1 MHARRGSLVAGF
13 VGLALI
19 AALAS
24 GCRLPDLHADEEL
37 EPELAQTSFLYD
49 ARGRLITRFHAE
61 EDRVPVTFER
71 IPPHVRDAVVAI
83 EDRRFYQHRGV
94 DLRAVL
100 RAVRENYRSGEVVEG
115 GSTITQQYVKN
126 ALIGGSERTLA
137 RKLREAVLAW
147 QLEKDLSKDE
157 ILTRYLNTVYFGR
170 GAYGI
175 QAAAKT
181 YFSKS
186 VWQLTVPEA
195 ALLAGLIATPGHYD
209 PVDHPGR
216 ARFRRNT
223 VLVEMLEVGKLD
235 REAFEAARRSGLRL
249 HLPPATE
256 RFEAAY
262 FVDLVKRWFLES
274 RRFGETYTQ
283 RYNLLFKGG
292 LRIHTSIDLD
302 LQRAAE
308 DAVGQVLAFRGDPH
322 AAMAVVDPRTGHLR
336 ALVGGRDFFSQT
348 DPVAQ
353 VNLATGHG
361 GNGRPAGSAFKP
373 FALVAALEQGIS
385 PQRLYPSPSSMTFQL
400 PRGSTPPTWSP
411 SNFNGSSYGTI
422 TLEQATI
429 DSVNV
434 AYAQVIRDLGE
445 GDLFLGA
452 AEMVRTARRMGVRSE
467 LDAVPSAVL
476 GINAVTPLEMASAYV
491 PLANGGTYVP
501 PVAVTR
507 IEDAEGRLVYRARP
521 KARPAIRPPI
531 AYVANQILQKV
542 VQLGTGTSANIG
554 RPVFG
559 KTGTGQ
565 DHRDA
570 WFVGGIPQLVT
581 AVWVGFP
588 RARVRMEYPRV
599 RISAVTGGSWPAQ
612 IWRIFMLRA
621 TRGMAIKAFPQS
633 VSEYVELDVD
643 ITRGCLPNRFTPPSV
658 IRTVRYLSGTQP
670 TRTCTE
676 PREYQ
681 PLDVPSVIGLS
692 AEDAEDLLEDSGFL
706 VAVEEARSGQPAGT
720 VIAQIP
726 AAGEQA
732 LQASTVTIRV
742 AVPRPPPKGQTF
754 PVPDVTG
761 LPEAD
766 AVATL
771 EGAGFAVQVLV
782 DDECQ
787 PDDAGCDAVP
797 GIVWK
802 QSPRAGGQADE
813 GSTVRIRVN
822 P

>member
-1 MHARRGSLVAGF
+1 MHARRGPLVAGL
-13 VGLALI
+13 VGLALL
-19 AALAS
+19 AALAPA
-24 GCRLPDLHADEEL
+24 CRLPDLHTQEEL

-49 ARGRLITRFHAE
+49 AEGRLITRFHAE
-61 EDRVPVTFER
+61 EDRVPVTFEQV
-71 IPPHVRDAVVAI
+71 PPHVRDAVVAI
-83 EDRRFYQHRGV
+83 EDKRFYRHRGV

-157 ILTRYLNTVYFGR
+157 ILTGYLNTVYFGR

-181 YFSKS
+181 YFSSS
-186 VWQLTVPEA
+186 VWQLTLPQA
-195 ALLAGLIATPGHYD
+195 ALLAGLIAAPGYYD

-223 VLVEMLEVGKLD
+223 VLVEMLEAGMLE
-235 REAFEAARRSGLRL
+235 RGAFRAARRSGLRL
-249 HLPPATE
+249 RLRPATE

-262 FVDLVKRWFLES
+262 FVDFVKRWFLAS
-274 RRFGETYTQ
+274 PRFGETFTQ

-308 DAVGQVLAFRGDPH
+308 DAIGQVLAFRGDPH
-322 AAMAVVDPRTGHLR
+322 AAMAVMDPRTGQVR
-336 ALVGGRDFFSQT
+336 ALVGGRDFFSPT

-353 VNLATGHG
+353 VNLATGQG
-361 GNGRPAGSAFKP
+361 GSGRPAGSAFKP
-373 FALVAALEQGIS
+373 FALVAALEQGIP
-385 PQRLYPSPSSMTFQL
+385 PQRLYASPSSMTFEL
-400 PRGSTPPTWSP
+400 PPGSTPRIWTP

-434 AYAQVIRDLGE
+434 AYAQVLRDLGD
-445 GDLFLGA
+445 GDLFRGA
-452 AEMVRTARRMGVRSE
+452 AEMVHTARRMGIRSE

-476 GINAVTPLEMASAYV
+476 GINPVTPLEMASAYV
-491 PLANGGTYVP
+491 PIANGGTYIP

-507 IEDAEGRLVYRARP
+507 IEDARGRLVFRARP
-521 KARPAIRPPI
+521 RTRPAIRPPV

-588 RARVRMEYPRV
+588 RARLRMEYPRV
-599 RISAVTGGSWPAQ
+599 RIAAVTGGSWPAQ
-612 IWRIFMLRA
+612 IWRIFMLKA
-621 TRGMAIKAFPQS
+621 TQDMPIMAFPQS
-633 VSEYVELDVD
+633 VSEYVELEVD

-658 IRTVRYLSGTQP
+658 IQTVRYLSGTQP

-676 PREYQ
+676 PRAYQ
-681 PLDVPSVIGLS
+681 ALDVPSVIGLS
-692 AEDAEDLLEDSGFL
+692 AADAEDLLEASGFL
-706 VAVEEARSGQPAGT
+706 VSVEREQSGQPEGT
-720 VIAQIP
+720 VIGQTP
-726 AAGEQA
+726 AAGERA

-742 AVPRPPPKGQTF
+742 AVPRPPPKGQTL

-771 EGAGFAVQVLV
+771 EGAGLSVEVLV
-782 DDECQ
+782 GAECPPDE
-787 PDDAGCDAVP
+787 PGCDAVP
-797 GIVWK
+797 GIVWR
-802 QSPRAGGQADE
+802 QSPPAGGQAPE